1 MLRNLFASVL
11 IMGSAVVLSA
21 PDAKAQSVDLT
32 FSGTLGTNCTFSAPT
47 PGVLNFINGN
57 TIGNSPLLGSAS
69 VTVSCSAPANL
80 TISAP
85 IQTTVLHSIPL
96 IVVLQFIPHW
106 VE

>member
-32 FSGTLGTNCTFSAPT
+32 FSGTLGANCTFSAPT

-57 TIGNSPLLGSAS
+57 SIGNSPLFGSAS
-69 VTVSCSAPANL
+69 VREHLSLAL
-80 TISAP
+80 
-85 IQTTVLHSIPL
+85 SINTYTL
-96 IVVLQFIPHW
+96 SIR
-106 VE
+106 